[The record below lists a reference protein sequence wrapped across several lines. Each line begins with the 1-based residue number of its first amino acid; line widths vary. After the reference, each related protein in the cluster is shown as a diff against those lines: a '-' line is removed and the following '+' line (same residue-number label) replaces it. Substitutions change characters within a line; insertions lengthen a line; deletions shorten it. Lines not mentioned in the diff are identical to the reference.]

1 MNLFFLNIGATNRRH
16 VQYLM
21 SGTLS
26 GQKPILEARLNFN
39 IVYTVLQ
46 RMSRKIII
54 SKILVLNMIYIL
66 YDIDQISSI
75 IVVCCCF
82 LFFHEKGEHYCQTKI
97 FAFRFISWGWNK
109 GL

>member
-1 MNLFFLNIGATNRRH
+1 
-16 VQYLM
+16 M
-21 SGTLS
+21 SFTLS

-54 SKILVLNMIYIL
+54 SKILVLNMIYKL
-66 YDIDQISSI
+66 YDIDQISNI

-97 FAFRFISWGWNK
+97 FVFWFISWGWTK